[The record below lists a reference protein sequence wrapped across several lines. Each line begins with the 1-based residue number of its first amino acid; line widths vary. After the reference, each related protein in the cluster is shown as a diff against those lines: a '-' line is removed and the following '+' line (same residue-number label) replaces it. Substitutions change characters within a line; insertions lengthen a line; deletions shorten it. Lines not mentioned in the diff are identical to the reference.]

1 MPHTLSSQQ
10 RRSLQLTIKAND
22 DAYIVN
28 PEENSYIVEAPGVLI
43 NDIPGGTT
51 NEPYVKFFEQQGNF
65 QGSVM
70 VDGNGRVEYTLPN
83 DKKFAGTEQF
93 TYTACV
99 DEQLQGTS
107 GGVIFDSS
115 GGNRKLFLQT
125 ECDTATAT
133 ITVPGDP
140 NKPNSNPIAIDDFY
154 EAIEGQTL
162 EVAAPGFL
170 RNDQVGDSSNPL
182 VRCEEGGNMWLGE
195 LDTNSDGSFEYTVER
210 CVAGTESFIYKAC
223 YRDYPDMESEFATV
237 TIQVV
242 QDPNRPS
249 PPGVQPDTYT
259 VFDGERLEVSSSEGL
274 LWNDAGGDTLYVTDA
289 INRQSGFVGNLDVRR
304 SGGFTYTPEPGRLG
318 SYQFTYE
325 VCFDDWECVDCRT
338 TTATIN
344 VVTNP
349 AKPENPPKAFEDS
362 FEVVLG
368 DVLDVTAPGVLDN
381 DVSDSRYTL
390 RVTNYDDEV
399 IVGTFNGESNGSFEY
414 GNAPAG
420 VQTISYTV
428 CYEEWPDLCA
438 DGQIKLTTKS
448 QVPVNSD
455 TTSRTGTATFY
466 EINWAGR
473 PETECDIVEPSLTL
487 KCNGNGI
494 LNLLD
499 IGVSDNSICTK
510 AAKEEIATCSAKRS
524 GILFAECRGGRRGE
538 NGDDPSDRE
547 LIVEMSSQ
555 PVDCDESA
563 KVPIFWTYHAMWLR
577 SWCNNEWANDEVNC
591 TGNLLE
597 EDGGPYICYEEHA
610 TLGEDSQPENVTM
623 RATSYEACVF
633 GLGNA
638 SLADLPQPAVI
649 FQAGNDGN
657 PSSAFPLSFCQGDC
671 DNDDDCEGSLVCQQR
686 SGNEVVPGC
695 VGTPER
701 GRDYCVE
708 PKQERLD
715 NTLGG
720 ATLDV
725 VGNNREPSSVFP
737 LAQCEGDCDS
747 DEDCAG
753 DLICFQR
760 DADNDVVPGCVGT
773 PGGESDYCIKQ
784 SSSIAASSTRAD
796 KTVVLFPRLSTVGK
810 DGSPTSAYPLR
821 ECQGS
826 CRTDADCS
834 SDLVCLERSA
844 GSIFVPGCAGAT
856 EGDTNYCIEPS
867 AAIINTR
874 KRAAP
879 DLFN

>member
-1 MPHTLSSQQ
+1 
-10 RRSLQLTIKAND
+10 LQLTIKAND

-170 RNDQVGDSSNPL
+170 RNDQVGDPSNPL

-563 KVPIFWTYHAMWLR
+563 KVPIF
-577 SWCNNEWANDEVNC
+577 
-591 TGNLLE
+591 
-597 EDGGPYICYEEHA
+597 
-610 TLGEDSQPENVTM
+610 
-623 RATSYEACVF
+623 
-633 GLGNA
+633 
-638 SLADLPQPAVI
+638 
-649 FQAGNDGN
+649 
-657 PSSAFPLSFCQGDC
+657 
-671 DNDDDCEGSLVCQQR
+671 
-686 SGNEVVPGC
+686 
-695 VGTPER
+695 
-701 GRDYCVE
+701 
-708 PKQERLD
+708 
-715 NTLGG
+715 
-720 ATLDV
+720 
-725 VGNNREPSSVFP
+725 
-737 LAQCEGDCDS
+737 
-747 DEDCAG
+747 
-753 DLICFQR
+753 
-760 DADNDVVPGCVGT
+760 
-773 PGGESDYCIKQ
+773 
-784 SSSIAASSTRAD
+784 
-796 KTVVLFPRLSTVGK
+796 
-810 DGSPTSAYPLR
+810 
-821 ECQGS
+821 
-826 CRTDADCS
+826 
-834 SDLVCLERSA
+834 
-844 GSIFVPGCAGAT
+844 
-856 EGDTNYCIEPS
+856 
-867 AAIINTR
+867 
-874 KRAAP
+874 
-879 DLFN
+879 